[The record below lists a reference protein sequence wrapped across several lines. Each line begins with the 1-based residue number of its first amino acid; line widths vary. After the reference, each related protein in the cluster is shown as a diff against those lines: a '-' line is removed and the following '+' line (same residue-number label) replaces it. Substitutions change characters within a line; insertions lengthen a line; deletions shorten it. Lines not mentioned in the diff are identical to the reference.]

1 MKLKNNTNNTGIIL
15 PFKESYTKKSFGAVS
30 VWVSE
35 YLKYSSS
42 KSNIVFCRKSQNNKT
57 ISHQM

>member
-15 PFKESYTKKSFGAVS
+15 PLKETYTKKNFGAVS

-35 YLKYSSS
+35 YLKFTTR
-42 KSNIVFCRKSQNNKT
+42 KENIVFCRKSKIIKIILQK
-57 ISHQM
+57 I